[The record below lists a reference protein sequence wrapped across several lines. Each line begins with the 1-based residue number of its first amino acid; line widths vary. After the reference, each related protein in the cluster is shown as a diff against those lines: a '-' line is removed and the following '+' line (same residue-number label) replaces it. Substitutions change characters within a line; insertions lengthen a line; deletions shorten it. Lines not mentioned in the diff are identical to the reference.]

1 MGYTFLDR
9 IKILFNLIISS
20 PFFLSVVVIF
30 LLTTFVLVL
39 YNRIRNKKLKYVIA
53 FGYLLIAILILIKY
67 GKSIISLS
75 DNLVDQVFSF
85 LYFPNIISYFCMI
98 IITILILITT
108 FVNKNTKFFTKALN
122 IVSFVVILILFV
134 LTLDVIIRYDIDI
147 YTKTEVFRNDTL
159 VVLIQASTF
168 IFALWVFLLFIN
180 YIVNIINNRLDK
192 NKFHEIEEKVDDKV
206 QVFEIPDE
214 NIDDFEK
221 MTDEEFSKL
230 VKENKNNLYQE
241 IFKTK

>member
-39 YNRIRNKKLKYVIA
+39 YNRIKNKKLKYVVA
-53 FGYLLIAILILIKY
+53 FGYLLIAVLILIKY

-85 LYFPNIISYFCMI
+85 LYFPNIIAYFCMI
-98 IITILILITT
+98 IISILVLVAT
-108 FVNKNTKFFTKALN
+108 FINKKTNFFTKALN
-122 IVSFVVILILFV
+122 IVSFVIILILFV
-134 LTLDVIIRYDIDI
+134 LTLDVIVKYDIDI
-147 YTKTEVFRNDTL
+147 YTKTEVFSNDTL

-168 IFALWVFLLFIN
+168 IFALWVFLLLIN
-180 YIVNIINNRLDK
+180 YIVNKINNKLDK
-192 NKFHEIEEKVDDKV
+192 NTFHEMEEKVDNNV
-206 QVFEIPDE
+206 QVFEIPNE
-214 NIDDFEK
+214 MTDDFEK
-221 MTDEEFSKL
+221 MSDEEFSKL
-230 VKENKNNLYQE
+230 VKENKNNLYNE
-241 IFKTK
+241 IFKIK

>member
-1 MGYTFLDR
+1 
-9 IKILFNLIISS
+9 
-20 PFFLSVVVIF
+20 
-30 LLTTFVLVL
+30 
-39 YNRIRNKKLKYVIA
+39 
-53 FGYLLIAILILIKY
+53 
-67 GKSIISLS
+67 
-75 DNLVDQVFSF
+75 
-85 LYFPNIISYFCMI
+85 MI

-168 IFALWVFLLFIN
+168 IFALWVLLLFIN
-180 YIVNIINNRLDK
+180 YIVNIINDRLDK